1 MHLNEKHE
9 VKARTAKQ
17 EPMMLKLLL
26 LICMVVACLGEEEET
41 MLSAVTIDEKTIELV
56 MMTSGTE

>member
-1 MHLNEKHE
+1 MQLNEKHE

-26 LICMVVACLGEEEET
+26 LIFMFVACLGEEEET